1 MEHSQD
7 PLGILKLTKE
17 IQKLKELLSE
27 IKTQLKGDDWM
38 PESRFM
44 DVVDVRSAETLSNWR
59 RDLTTCWKKKGGKI
73 FWSPSRFFD
82 EI

>member
-1 MEHSQD
+1 MNDD
-7 PLGILKLTKE
+7 PLGLNKLTKE
-17 IQKLKELLSE
+17 IRELTELLSE
-27 IKTQLKGDDWM
+27 IKTHLMGDDWM

-44 DVVDVRSAETLSNWR
+44 DVVDVRSAETLRNWR
-59 RDLTTCWKKKGGKI
+59 RNMTTCWKKKGGKI